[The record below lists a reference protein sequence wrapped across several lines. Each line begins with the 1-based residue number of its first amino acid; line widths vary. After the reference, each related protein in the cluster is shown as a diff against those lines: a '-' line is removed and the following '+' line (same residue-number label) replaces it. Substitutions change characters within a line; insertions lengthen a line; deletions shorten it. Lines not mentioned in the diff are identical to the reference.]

1 MGRPLSLH
9 FNASD
14 ATGAGAQREH
24 RVAPRVSCTLPVTVA
39 TGGEELASEIRD
51 ISSGGVA
58 VGLAR
63 EVVLG
68 EVYFL
73 TFALPGEPESPIRC
87 AGLVR
92 SFRSSDGATLVGLE
106 FHKLEREDRRRIA
119 DFVHRVREG
128 SEPGALRPHW
138 GGSADLDG
146 ATLFTDGG
154 SGRPVLRWAPGL
166 ASLFDEGANHIGH
179 HETIF
184 IPGEH
189 DNLSEG
195 DQLFLEV
202 VPPSSHAV
210 FRMLAEVVW
219 VEDHGTGSVA
229 DIRIVERGN
238 EDFESDDEQG
248 TVQGGF
254 GLKLGGLTAM
264 DRYLLRAIRGYLK
277 AETERYK

>member
-1 MGRPLSLH
+1 MFRPQSLH
-9 FNASD
+9 FSSDDNA
-14 ATGAGAQREH
+14 GAGAEREH
-24 RVAPRVSCTLPVTVA
+24 RVAPRVSCTLPLTVVA
-39 TGGEELASEIRD
+39 GGEELASEIRD

-63 EVVLG
+63 EVALG

-73 TFALPGEPESPIRC
+73 TFALPGEPEAPIRC

-92 SFRSSDGATLVGLE
+92 SFRSDGTSSLVGLE
-106 FHKLEREDRRRIA
+106 FHKLESEDRRRIA
-119 DFVHRVREG
+119 DFVHRVRAG
-128 SEPGALRPHW
+128 SEPAALRPHW
-138 GGSADLDG
+138 GGTADLDG
-146 ATLFTDGG
+146 ATLFPAGG
-154 SGRPVLRWAPGL
+154 EGRPVLRWAPGL
-166 ASLFDEGANHIGH
+166 ASLFDEVADHIGS

-184 IPGEH
+184 IPGDH
-189 DNLSEG
+189 ADLSEG

-219 VEDHGTGSVA
+219 VEDMAGSVA
-229 DIRIVERGN
+229 DVRIVQD
-238 EDFESDDEQG
+238 EDNGGGSDDEQ
-248 TVQGGF
+248 TVPGGGF

-277 AETERYK
+277 AEAERYR

>member
-1 MGRPLSLH
+1 
-9 FNASD
+9 
-14 ATGAGAQREH
+14 
-24 RVAPRVSCTLPVTVA
+24 VSCTLPVTVA
-39 TGGEELASEIRD
+39 AGGEELASEIRD
-51 ISSGGVA
+51 ISSGGIA

-63 EVVLG
+63 EVALG

-73 TFALPGEPESPIRC
+73 TFALPGEPEAPIRC

-92 SFRSSDGATLVGLE
+92 SFRTDGSASLVGLE

-119 DFVHRVREG
+119 DFVHRVRAGE
-128 SEPGALRPHW
+128 EPAALRPYW

-146 ATLFTDGG
+146 ATLFSDGG
-154 SGRPVLRWAPGL
+154 NGRPVLRWAPGL
-166 ASLFDEGANHIGH
+166 ASLFDEVANHIGA

-184 IPGEH
+184 IPGDH
-189 DNLSEG
+189 DNLAEG

-202 VPPSSHAV
+202 IPPSSHAV

-219 VEDHGTGSVA
+219 VEDHGTASVA
-229 DIRIVERGN
+229 DIRIVEGGA
-238 EDFESDDEQG
+238 EGDDFADDEVG
-248 TVQGGF
+248 PRGGF